1 MSMKD
6 SFREDRTHCD
16 ADQIA
21 ETIITSMLVTAV
33 GSDICIIGPQPVE
46 PPRFVGIT
54 QPTEGN
60 SAIALLKTSEDG
72 IRFLED
78 CATPYF
84 AVDQQLGCHGNLGE
98 VCHA

>member
-1 MSMKD
+1 MKD

-16 ADQIA
+16 VDQIA
-21 ETIITSMLVTAV
+21 EPLIASMPVTAV
-33 GSDICIIGPQPVE
+33 GGDLCSIDHTQVE
-46 PPRFVGIT
+46 TPRSVGIT

-60 SAIALLKTSEDG
+60 SAIALLKTREDG
-72 IRFLED
+72 IRFLEE
-78 CATPYF
+78 CATRYF

>member
-1 MSMKD
+1 MKD

-21 ETIITSMLVTAV
+21 KTIIASMPVTAV
-33 GSDICIIGPQPVE
+33 GGDLCSIDHTQVE
-46 PPRFVGIT
+46 TPRSVGIT

-72 IRFLED
+72 IRFLEE

>member
-1 MSMKD
+1 MKD

-16 ADQIA
+16 VDQIA
-21 ETIITSMLVTAV
+21 EPLIASMPVTAV
-33 GSDICIIGPQPVE
+33 GGDLCSIDHTQVE
-46 PPRFVGIT
+46 TPRSVGIT

-60 SAIALLKTSEDG
+60 SAIALLKTPEDG
-72 IRFLED
+72 IRFLEE

>member
-1 MSMKD
+1 MKD
-6 SFREDRTHCD
+6 SFRADRTHCD

-21 ETIITSMLVTAV
+21 EPLIASMPVTAV
-33 GSDICIIGPQPVE
+33 GGDLCSIGPQPVE
-46 PPRFVGIT
+46 TPRSVGIT

-72 IRFLED
+72 IRFLEE

>member
-1 MSMKD
+1 MKD
-6 SFREDRTHCD
+6 SFRADRTNCD

-21 ETIITSMLVTAV
+21 EPLIASMPVTAV
-33 GSDICIIGPQPVE
+33 GGDLCSIGPQPVE
-46 PPRFVGIT
+46 TPRSVGIT

-72 IRFLED
+72 IRFLEE